1 MKDGKTIQLLL
12 NGERRDH
19 AQILTKQL
27 KRAKR
32 MECLVAFAKTTAFSG
47 MAEELEKA
55 LVRGMTA
62 RFAIGLDF
70 YLTEPALLRK
80 LLTLS
85 KRHDLKLYLS
95 DSCDTFHPKIYA
107 FQGDA
112 KCSVLI
118 GSANLTYG
126 GLSGNYEASA
136 LIEDADGSLMMS
148 VSQHLDNLIAD
159 AVVVPANKSRIDAY
173 ERAYVTHDAWR
184 KLAKKRAEKAVR
196 NATPSNE
203 LLSETL
209 KLMREDDSEL
219 GFAKQQMIRGE
230 NWHQAQ
236 AMLSALAAHRSGAT
250 RSLLHRYEELIA
262 LFHSGGLHRG
272 KTRIAEH
279 PIQFLAAVSDIV
291 QQRNLPPGDAFNV
304 LHGHFRAIPR
314 AGINLL
320 TEILHALD
328 NKRFAV
334 MNQNA
339 VSGMMRAGITEY
351 PLHPTKQNVTGESY
365 ARYCEQA
372 DTVRRT
378 LRLANFTELDALFN
392 YVYWDQAPVS
402 DEA

>member
-12 NGERRDH
+12 NEERRDH

-32 MECLVAFAKTTAFSG
+32 MECLVAFAKTSAFSG

-55 LVRGMTA
+55 LARGMTA

-85 KRHDLKLYLS
+85 RRHPLELYLS
-95 DSCDTFHPKIYA
+95 DSRETFHPKIYA

-136 LIEDADGSLMMS
+136 LIEDADGSLTRS
-148 VSQHLDNLIAD
+148 VSQHLDDLIAD
-159 AVVVPANKSRIDAY
+159 AVVVPASKSRIDAY
-173 ERAYVTHDAWR
+173 EQAYVAHDAWR
-184 KLAKKRAEKAVR
+184 KLARKRAEKLVR
-196 NATPSNE
+196 NAAPSDD

-209 KLMREDDSEL
+209 KLMKEDDSEL
-219 GFAKQQMIRGE
+219 GFAAQQSIRGE

-236 AMLSALAAHRSGAT
+236 AMLLALGTQRSGAT
-250 RSLLHRYEELIA
+250 RNFLRRYEELIG

-272 KTRIAEH
+272 KTRVAEH
-279 PIQFLAAVSDIV
+279 PTQFLAAVSDIV
-291 QQRNLPPGDAFNV
+291 RQRNLSPGDAFNV
-304 LHGHFRAIPR
+304 LRGHFLAIR
-314 AGINLL
+314 SAGINLL

-328 NKRFAV
+328 NTRFAV

-339 VSGMMRAGITEY
+339 VSGMMRAGIRDY
-351 PLHPTKQNVTGESY
+351 PLHPTKQNVTSESY

-378 LRLANFTELDALFN
+378 LGLADFTELDALFN
-392 YVYWDQAPVS
+392 YVYWDQAPS
-402 DEA
+402 ADEA